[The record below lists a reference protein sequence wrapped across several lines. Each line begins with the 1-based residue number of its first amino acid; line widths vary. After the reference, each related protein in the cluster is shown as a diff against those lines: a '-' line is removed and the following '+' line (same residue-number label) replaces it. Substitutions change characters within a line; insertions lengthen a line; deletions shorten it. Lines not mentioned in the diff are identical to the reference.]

1 MSLRALPRF
10 FVEGATPDAEFDL
23 PKGEIDKIRRVLR
36 LSSGAK
42 IAVLPGDGSLIECEF
57 LGHGARP
64 LGVHWPSTEPTCQ
77 VTIAQALPKGDK
89 IDEIVRACTEIG
101 VVRFILFPSERTVV
115 RWDARKTAERLTR
128 LQTIA
133 REAAEVS
140 FRTKLPTL
148 AFSRNLAEVLALA
161 PDAVVLSESEG
172 LSRQFG
178 SSGEQITV
186 VVGPEGGWSGPELAL
201 IGDRGATLGPRVL
214 RVDHAAPAAAA
225 LLLLSS

>member
-10 FVEGATPDAEFDL
+10 FVPAATSDAEFEL

-36 LSSGAK
+36 LSAGAQ

-57 LGHGARP
+57 LGHAARP
-64 LGVHWPSTEPTCQ
+64 VRVHWPASEPNRQ

-89 IDEIVRACTEIG
+89 LDEIVRACTEIG
-101 VVRFILFPSERTVV
+101 VTRFILFASERTVV
-115 RWDARKTAERLTR
+115 RWDAKKAADRLSR

-140 FRTKLPTL
+140 FRTKLPSL
-148 AFSRNLAEVLALA
+148 EFAGSLAEVLQHEPGAI
-161 PDAVVLSESEG
+161 VLSEVEG
-172 LSRQFG
+172 LPRRFG
-178 SSGEQITV
+178 ADAERVTV
-186 VVGPEGGWSGPELAL
+186 VVGPEGGWSPTELTT
-201 IGDRGATLGPRVL
+201 IGNRGATLGPRVL

-225 LLLLSS
+225 LLLLPA